1 VFESGPAIDDRFHS
15 KVAIFLDEIELFI
28 ALLENVREL
37 PETPEWA
44 DERAAATF
52 QMLDFIRRI
61 GRDGLYVR
69 FVHQLKGIFV
79 REKNWLAAGLT
90 LKLHA
95 DLYDWRAE
103 GDLVDRCTEGDL
115 NLPAQ
120 TSFARKEAIYR
131 HCLEYFGESIPLI
144 SPDRYIDISAEA
156 QAYEQAL
163 EMADELCSQ
172 HRKITWDVSK
182 ISELLAYQAKLW
194 DQIRLSRRQKPEY
207 YRVVS

>member
-1 VFESGPAIDDRFHS
+1 LRSIADSQFSNRSATASEPAARAWFVTELRQVFETGPAIDDRFHS

-69 FVHQLKGIFV
+69 FVHQLKDIFV

-90 LKLHA
+90 LKLHS

-120 TSFARKEAIYR
+120 TPFARKEAIYR
-131 HCLEYFGESIPLI
+131 HCLEYFGEYIPLL
-144 SPDRYIDISAEA
+144 SPI
-156 QAYEQAL
+156 Q
-163 EMADELCSQ
+163 
-172 HRKITWDVSK
+172 
-182 ISELLAYQAKLW
+182 
-194 DQIRLSRRQKPEY
+194 
-207 YRVVS
+207 